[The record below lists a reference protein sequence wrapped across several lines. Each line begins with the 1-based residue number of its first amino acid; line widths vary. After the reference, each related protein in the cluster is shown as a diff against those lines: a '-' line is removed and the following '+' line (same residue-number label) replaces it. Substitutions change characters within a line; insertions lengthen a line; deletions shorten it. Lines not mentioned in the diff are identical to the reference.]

1 MKSLIV
7 LQYEWSSVRKFNP
20 WLGFGLG
27 LGLRGNFIR
36 GHCPRTK
43 WSYPLESFFFFS
55 AFPVCFFTRLDVF
68 DSATP
73 FWDKVETFLNK
84 VILRNQV
91 ILFLYLLLPY
101 VIYDYLCQLSLS
113 ILPNLFLRDC
123 LYDSRHGRINKIRLV
138 ISFWIYC
145 SICMKPGRFSS
156 RPDQARFLHR
166 RNNNFHINT
175 VFPRISTGSLISA
188 AKFFTQNKCRPL
200 IIASL

>member
-27 LGLRGNFIR
+27 LGLRGNVIR

-55 AFPVCFFTRLDVF
+55 AFPVCFFTRLDVL

-123 LYDSRHGRINKIRLV
+123 LYDSRHGRINKIRLQ
-138 ISFWIYC
+138 SFLFEFIVPFVW
-145 SICMKPGRFSS
+145 S
-156 RPDQARFLHR
+156 RGV
-166 RNNNFHINT
+166 FHPVPTKQDSYIGGT
-175 VFPRISTGSLISA
+175 
-188 AKFFTQNKCRPL
+188 
-200 IIASL
+200 IIFI